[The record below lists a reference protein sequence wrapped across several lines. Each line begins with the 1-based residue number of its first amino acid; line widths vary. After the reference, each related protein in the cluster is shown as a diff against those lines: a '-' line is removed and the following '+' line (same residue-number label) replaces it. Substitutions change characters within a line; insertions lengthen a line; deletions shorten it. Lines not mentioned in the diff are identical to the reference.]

1 MKRHRSVRLAC
12 AGATFLLLGTA
23 TAASA
28 QEPAQRATAAS
39 AGDPTASLGELQAV
53 VRELHS
59 ALIEMRAEMVRS
71 RAEAGELRQELQTTR
86 ERLASVDRD
95 LEMLR
100 TRPAALVAAEGS
112 RAPESRP
119 GTAITAETVPASTE
133 ERLARLQEDQQL
145 LSGKIDEQYQ
155 TKVESGSKYRVRLS
169 GLALLNL
176 FGNRGA
182 ADNADVPSLARPRDA
197 LESGGSFGATV
208 RQSSLGLEMF
218 GPKLGEVRTSADMQ
232 FDFFGGFPGM
242 PDGVTAGLIRM
253 RTAKVRFAWQ
263 RTSLV
268 AGQDAPFFSP
278 LSPTSLASIALPAL
292 AYSGNL
298 WTWTPQVRVERRLDL
313 SDTSNVLLQAGIL
326 DPLTGEP
333 PNDPFYRAPQGGE
346 SSRQPAYAARV
357 ALTSGP
363 AGRAAT
369 LGGGGYYSRQ
379 SWGFGRSVD
388 AWAGTA
394 DWSVPL
400 GRNVFFT
407 GEFYRGRGIGGLGGG
422 LGRSVLFS
430 GPPTSPASAA
440 LGLNAAGGWAQLKF
454 RPTEKLEFN
463 GAFGEDYSLP
473 ADLRR
478 FAQSQSY
485 IDASLERNE
494 SAFVNGIYRLRS
506 NLLLSLE
513 YRHLRTSDIYL
524 SRQSAAHVN
533 VGIGVLF

>member
-1 MKRHRSVRLAC
+1 MKRQRSVRLAWT
-12 AGATFLLLGTA
+12 GATLLLLG
-23 TAASA
+23 AAAGSA
-28 QEPAQRATAAS
+28 QEPAQRAAAPVDALADS
-39 AGDPTASLGELQAV
+39 MRQFEAE

-59 ALIEMRAEMVRS
+59 ALAEMRAEMTQS
-71 RAEAGELRQELQTTR
+71 RAEAGELQRELQMAR
-86 ERLASVDRD
+86 ERLDAVNRD
-95 LEMLR
+95 LEALR
-100 TRPAALVAAEGS
+100 TRPMTLVAAGAS
-112 RAPESRP
+112 RASQAGP
-119 GTAITAETVPASTE
+119 GVATAAETASASTD
-133 ERLARLQEDQQL
+133 ERLGKLQEEQQL
-145 LSGKIDEQYQ
+145 LSGKVDEQYQ

-182 ADNADVPSLARPRDA
+182 ADNADVPGLARPRDV

-208 RQSSLGLEMF
+208 RQSSLGLEVF
-218 GPKLGEVRTSADMQ
+218 GPKLGEARTSADMQ

-242 PDGVTAGLIRM
+242 PDGVTAGLIRL
-253 RTAKVRFAWQ
+253 RTANVRFDWQ
-263 RTSLV
+263 RTSVV
-268 AGQDAPFFSP
+268 AGQDTPFFSP
-278 LSPTSLASIALPAL
+278 LSPTSLASVAFPAL

-298 WTWTPQVRVERRLDL
+298 WTWTPQVRVERRLDV

-346 SSRQPAYAARV
+346 SSRQPAYATRLAW
-357 ALTSGP
+357 TGGP
-363 AGRAAT
+363 AARAVT
-369 LGGGGYYSRQ
+369 LGAGGYYSRQ
-379 SWGFGRSVD
+379 YWGFGRRVD

-400 GRNVFFT
+400 GQKVALT

-430 GPPTSPASAA
+430 GAPASQASA
-440 LGLNAAGGWAQLKF
+440 VLGLDAVGGWAQLKF
-454 RPTEKLEFN
+454 RPTEKLQFN
-463 GAFGEDYSLP
+463 AAFGEDYSLP
-473 ADLRR
+473 SDLRR

-494 SAFVNGIYRLRS
+494 GGFINGIYRLRS

-513 YRHLRTSDIYL
+513 YRHLRTSDIYSSPL
-524 SRQSAAHVN
+524 SAEHLN